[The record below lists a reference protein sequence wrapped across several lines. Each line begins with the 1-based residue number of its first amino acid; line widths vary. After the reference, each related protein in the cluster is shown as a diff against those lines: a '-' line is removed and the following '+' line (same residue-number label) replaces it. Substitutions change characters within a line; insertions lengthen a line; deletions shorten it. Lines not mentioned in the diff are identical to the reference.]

1 MGELCHSWLEEA
13 NFLFS
18 GFLFYREFFM
28 ELYQKILELLTS
40 GNSGVLVTLVAVE
53 GSAPRTP
60 GTKMLVSTGG
70 ILAGTIGGGG
80 LEQEMVRL
88 CFKVLASGEPR
99 LVTYTEVGDGGLACG
114 GRYSV
119 FLEPVIA
126 GFRLFI
132 VGCGHVG
139 QALARLADDCGRQ
152 VIVLDDRKQGCVT
165 AGQFHPLK
173 NYDDPFAGLRVGKK
187 DCLVIAGRSHGV
199 DLQTL
204 RAALATD
211 AGFVGLLGSG
221 KKKAAFFTTLQ
232 KEGIGEEKLARIKIP
247 VGMDIGART
256 PAEIA
261 VSIMAQLIEHQRGI

>member
-1 MGELCHSWLEEA
+1 
-13 NFLFS
+13 
-18 GFLFYREFFM
+18 M

-88 CFKVLASGEPR
+88 CFEVLASGESR
-99 LVTYTEVGDGGLACG
+99 LVTYTEDGDGGLACG
-114 GRYSV
+114 GKV
-119 FLEPVIA
+119 TAFLEPVIA
-126 GFRLFI
+126 GPRLI
-132 VGCGHVG
+132 VVGCGHVG
-139 QALARLADDCGRQ
+139 QALAGLADSCRWQ
-152 VIVLDDRKQGCVT
+152 VIVLDDRKQGCET
-165 AGQFHPLK
+165 AGQFYPLED
-173 NYDDPFAGLRVGKK
+173 YDDPFAGLRVGKK

-211 AGFVGLLGSG
+211 AGFIGLLGSA
-221 KKKAAFFTTLQ
+221 KKKAAFFATLQ
-232 KEGIGEEKLARIKIP
+232 KEGVGEEQLARTKTP
-247 VGMDIGART
+247 VGLDIGART